1 MEKINKRAVGFEVQL
16 KVREASEGG
25 ESRVIEGYAL
35 KFGVR
40 SRLLL
45 DWWVG
50 VYYEILEPG
59 CITRETLDA
68 CDIMLTMFHDRQL
81 ILGRSKNGV
90 GTLHYEIDEI
100 GVKFW
105 CEMPK
110 TVDGDKA
117 LELIAR
123 GDITG
128 CSFIYSTDEKDSE
141 NAVSYE
147 KTGEKTA
154 RALRDYQKSK
164 GLHVNGVITDEL
176 LESLGVADQVS
187 DAAKK
192 EAKKAEYTSD
202 YSYNTIARDADS
214 YKGTKVRFR
223 GKVLQEGDAGS
234 SMRYIRLAVDSDY
247 DTVLFVTYTSD
258 QVPVRVLEDDIL
270 TIYGTVA
277 GNYSYET
284 VMGASITL
292 PWVNSDMIDTSE
304 VDMG

>member
-25 ESRVIEGYAL
+25 ESRIIEGYAL

-81 ILGRSKNGV
+81 ILGRSKNGK
-90 GTLHYEIDEI
+90 GTLQYEIDNV

-147 KTGEKTA
+147 KTGEKTEDGEEIL
-154 RALRDYQKSK
+154 LRHVKRIDNVYDFTITPKPAFEQTNVTKRELEDAGIVFDEKPKTPQKPK
-164 GLHVNGVITDEL
+164 TIDL
-176 LESLGVADQVS
+176 
-187 DAAKK
+187 AKK
-192 EAKKAEYTSD
+192 RE
-202 YSYNTIARDADS
+202 
-214 YKGTKVRFR
+214 V
-223 GKVLQEGDAGS
+223 
-234 SMRYIRLAVDSDY
+234 IRAIRERISH
-247 DTVLFVTYTSD
+247 TV
-258 QVPVRVLEDDIL
+258 
-270 TIYGTVA
+270 
-277 GNYSYET
+277 
-284 VMGASITL
+284 
-292 PWVNSDMIDTSE
+292 
-304 VDMG
+304 